1 MIERDG
7 GEFGG
12 EFGDRV
18 APKHGGGEDVGLVHA
33 GDAAIAAFGALEGEA
48 GDTLYFGGGVDGG
61 IASEAL
67 GGFLAQLVFTEID
80 VAGQFADNFE
90 VAAFDALGAQRR
102 DALQR
107 GAHADGAQINE
118 QAELLAQGEEAAFR
132 TNVERELVPGWAA
145 DGAEKDR
152 VRRAAAREGL
162 RGERH
167 AAAVNRLA
175 AEGQLAEVEGVAER
189 GGAIL
194 QDLNGGAGD
203 LGADAVAREDGDILF
218 HRSHSGRSV

>member
-48 GDTLYFGGGVDGG
+48 GDTLDFGGGVDGG

-90 VAAFDALGAQRR
+90 VAAFDAL
-102 DALQR
+102 